1 MKIFYHYLTPIT
13 KVNLKWFKDLNA
25 RPETIKFLSKNT
37 GKRLLDTGLGN
48 VFFFNLTLKA
58 KQ

>member
-13 KVNLKWFKDLNA
+13 KVNLKWFKNLNA

-37 GKRLLDTGLGN
+37 GKRLLDIGLGN
-48 VFFFNLTLKA
+48 VFFFFLI
-58 KQ
+58 